1 MSPPDIIP
9 KFRKCVMRKY
19 LLILFSLLFC
29 GAAAF
34 ADSVDKAQRA
44 QADSLKSAL
53 KEARRFATDKTSP
66 NYDKARTAM
75 KKAFVNPLGKE
86 NADVLL
92 LAGQIEYWC
101 FQTERN
107 KPASGKKTD
116 EKVIYLSTAD
126 GYSYLDQ
133 AYDLFL
139 AEENSHPSKKVISQ
153 IQQQAYE
160 LYRATQGFRATAGF
174 YYKQKDWKK
183 AHHFFSLALHCLDCR
198 LLTDYAASNAAMKAD
213 FATFGTDSIRTQ
225 LLYSC
230 AVTAVMMEDHRQAI
244 ADLEAVKN
252 RGFETN
258 KIYQQL
264 SKEYL
269 VEGDSANYISTLKQG
284 MVVVPDEPWYCQNLL
299 NFYIE
304 RQQMDSALVV
314 VEQLIRTTPGNA
326 VNVEMKGRI
335 LEETGNILGAEQAYK
350 TAVSMDSTLLISNMN
365 LGRIY
370 FNRAIAR
377 EDAYIAARRYSEIY
391 NDIVPLYEEALPYYW
406 KAYENDTAR
415 SNATI
420 AEVIRTI
427 LFKRFQNPRCKNYK
441 ELLKKYNDVSRAYG
455 LDEL

>member
-1 MSPPDIIP
+1 
-9 KFRKCVMRKY
+9 MRKY
-19 LLILFSLLFC
+19 LLILICLLFC
-29 GAAAF
+29 GTAAI

-53 KEARRFATDKTSP
+53 KEARRYATDKSSP
-66 NYDKARTAM
+66 NYDKARASL
-75 KKAFVNPLGKE
+75 KKAFNNPLGKE

-92 LAGQIEYWC
+92 LAGQTEYWC

-107 KPASGKKTD
+107 KPASGKKID
-116 EKVIYLSTAD
+116 EKVIYQATAD

-133 AYDLFL
+133 AYDLYTDDDKG
-139 AEENSHPSKKVISQ
+139 HPSKKVISQ

-174 YYKQKDWKK
+174 YYKQSNWKK
-183 AHHFFSLALHCLDCR
+183 SHHFFSLALHCLDCR
-198 LLTDYAASNAAMKAD
+198 MLTDYAASNAAMKAD
-213 FATFGTDSIRTQ
+213 FATFGADSIRTQ
-225 LLYSC
+225 LMYSC
-230 AVTAVMMEDHRQAI
+230 AVTAVMMEDHQLA
-244 ADLEAVKN
+244 AVELEAVKSRN
-252 RGFETN
+252 FETN
-258 KIYQQL
+258 KIFQQL

-269 VEGDSANYISTLKQG
+269 ILGDTANYISTLRQG
-284 MVVVPDEPWYCQNLL
+284 MTVVPDEPWYCQNLL

-304 RQQMDSALVV
+304 HQQMDSALVI

-335 LEETGNILGAEQAYK
+335 LEETGNLLGAEQAYR
-350 TAVSMDSTLLISNMN
+350 TAIALDSTLLISNMN

-370 FNRAIAR
+370 FNRATAR

-391 NDIVPLYEEALPYYW
+391 NDIVPLYEEALPFYW
-406 KAYENDTAR
+406 RAYESDKAR
-415 SNATI
+415 SNKTI

-441 ELLKKYNDVSRAYG
+441 ELIQKYNEVSRAYG

>member
-1 MSPPDIIP
+1 MPPPDIIS
-9 KFRKCVMRKY
+9 KFSKCVMRKY
-19 LLILFSLLFC
+19 LLILICLLFC

-53 KEARRFATDKTSP
+53 KEARRYATDKSSP
-66 NYDKARTAM
+66 NYVKARAAL
-75 KKAFVNPLGKE
+75 KKAFDNPLGKE

-92 LAGQIEYWC
+92 LAGQTEYWC

-107 KPASGKKTD
+107 KPASGKKID
-116 EKVIYLSTAD
+116 EKVIYQSTAD
-126 GYSYLDQ
+126 GFSYLDQ
-133 AYDLFL
+133 VYELYTED
-139 AEENSHPSKKVISQ
+139 EKSHPSKKVIGQ

-183 AHHFFSLALHCLDCR
+183 AHHFFSLALHSLDCPM
-198 LLTDYAASNAAMKAD
+198 LVDYAASNAAMKSD

-225 LLYSC
+225 LMYSC
-230 AVTAVMMEDHRQAI
+230 AVTAVMMEDHQQAVVE
-244 ADLEAVKN
+244 LEAVKDRN
-252 RGFETN
+252 FETN

-264 SKEYL
+264 IKEYL
-269 VEGDSANYISTLKQG
+269 ILGDTAHYTSTLRQG
-284 MVVVPDEPWYCQNLL
+284 MYAVPDEPWYCQNLL
-299 NFYIE
+299 NLYIE
-304 RQQMDSALVV
+304 RQQMDSALVI
-314 VEQLIRTTPGNA
+314 VEHLIRTTPGNA

-335 LEETGNILGAEQAYK
+335 LEETGNIIAAEQAYK
-350 TAVSMDSTLLISNMN
+350 TAVALDSTLLISNMN

-391 NDIVPLYEEALPYYW
+391 NDIVPLYEEALPFYW
-406 KAYENDTAR
+406 RAYENDKAR
-415 SNATI
+415 SNKTI
-420 AEVIRTI
+420 AEVIRII

-441 ELLKKYNDVSRAYG
+441 ELIQKYNEVSRAYG